1 VDVRAGH
8 KTGFYL
14 DQRDNRL
21 ALRDFCQGKEV
32 LDCFCSTGGFT
43 LNALTAGAA
52 SVTSID
58 SSGPSLEMLARNLEL
73 NGLPG
78 ERCTPVE
85 GDVFRLLRKLREE
98 NRTFDTIILDPP
110 KFAQSKGDL
119 EKAMR
124 GYKDINMQAFQL
136 LKPGGVLFTFSCS
149 GLVSGEMFQKAAAW
163 AAMDAGV
170 QASILKRLFQPPDH
184 PVALNFPEGLYL
196 KGMVIRISP
205 L

>member
-1 VDVRAGH
+1 
-8 KTGFYL
+8 
-14 DQRDNRL
+14 
-21 ALRDFCQGKEV
+21 
-32 LDCFCSTGGFT
+32 
-43 LNALTAGAA
+43 
-52 SVTSID
+52 
-58 SSGPSLEMLARNLEL
+58 
-73 NGLPG
+73 
-78 ERCTPVE
+78 
-85 GDVFRLLRKLREE
+85 
-98 NRTFDTIILDPP
+98 
-110 KFAQSKGDL
+110 
-119 EKAMR
+119 
-124 GYKDINMQAFQL
+124 MQAFQL